1 MLPTLSEANRLL
13 AEAEACNP
21 GPWGNHSRVA
31 AHCARMIASRCP
43 GMDGEK
49 AYVLGLLHDIG
60 RKFGVRHLGHVSDG
74 YSYMLSLGYDE
85 AARICLLNNIAAA
98 MTKLEHGETLKLV
111 QMQGFVQSAAD
122 FHEQPAIL
130 NGASELAV
138 QILGENG
145 KHARTAVG
153 VSALPKN
160 AAVEISCTFEVVPE
174 EMRFTGRMNWI
185 G

>member
-1 MLPTLSEANRLL
+1 MDIKKKVEELALTLPECPAPL
-13 AEAEACNP
+13 AAYVP
-21 GPWGNHSRVA
+21 VTRFGNV
-31 AHCARMIASRCP
+31 IAVSGQLPSIKGDFSAYCGSIP
-43 GMDGEK
+43 NELPLEK
-49 AYVLGLLHDIG
+49 AV
-60 RKFGVRHLGHVSDG
+60 
-74 YSYMLSLGYDE
+74 E

-98 MTKLEHGETLKLV
+98 MTKLNHGETLKLV

-122 FHEQPAIL
+122 FHEQPAVL

-160 AAVEISCTFEVVPE
+160 AAVEISCTFEAIPE
-174 EMRFTGRMNWI
+174 EIQFNGRMNWI

>member
-1 MLPTLSEANRLL
+1 
-13 AEAEACNP
+13 
-21 GPWGNHSRVA
+21 
-31 AHCARMIASRCP
+31 
-43 GMDGEK
+43 
-49 AYVLGLLHDIG
+49 
-60 RKFGVRHLGHVSDG
+60 
-74 YSYMLSLGYDE
+74 
-85 AARICLLNNIAAA
+85 

-122 FHEQPAIL
+122 FHEQHAIL

-153 VSALPKN
+153 VNALPKN

>member
-1 MLPTLSEANRLL
+1 MDIKKKVEELALVLPECPVPLAAYVPATRFGNVIAVSGQLPSVKGDFSAYTGKVPSEV
-13 AEAEACNP
+13 
-21 GPWGNHSRVA
+21 S
-31 AHCARMIASRCP
+31 I
-43 GMDGEK
+43 EK
-49 AYVLGLLHDIG
+49 AT
-60 RKFGVRHLGHVSDG
+60 
-74 YSYMLSLGYDE
+74 E

-98 MTKLEHGETLKLV
+98 MTKLEHGESLRLV
-111 QMQGFVQSAAD
+111 QMQGFVQSAGD
-122 FHEQPAIL
+122 FHEQPSVL

-174 EMRFTGRMNWI
+174 EVQFNGRINWI